1 MHRKKLSSFFIALI
15 IVAILVVV
23 GFVLPKLVLVPRYD
37 LDTLSD
43 SAAVGENIA
52 QTLNLQIDL
61 GDGSGILKFND
72 VEINN
77 NENLFNVMQRVT
89 EQNDIEFSY
98 KDFGGDLGIFIESI
112 NNSAEQKSKTKWW
125 QYWINNEYAQV
136 GISGYKVKHGD
147 EVIFKFTDDQ
157 LEIE

>member
-23 GFVLPKLVLVPRYD
+23 GFVLPKLNVEP
-37 LDTLSD
+37 LSD
-43 SAAVGENIA
+43 PVAVEENA
-52 QTLNLQIDL
+52 SQTLNLQFDL
-61 GDGSGILKFND
+61 GDGSEVLKFND

-77 NENLFNVMQRVT
+77 DENLFNIMQRVT
-89 EQNDIEFSY
+89 EQNNIEFSY
-98 KDFGGDLGIFIESI
+98 KDFGGDLGIFIKSI

-136 GISGYKVKHGD
+136 GVSNYKVKPGD
-147 EVIFKFTDDQ
+147 DVIFKFTDDKF
-157 LEIE
+157 EIE